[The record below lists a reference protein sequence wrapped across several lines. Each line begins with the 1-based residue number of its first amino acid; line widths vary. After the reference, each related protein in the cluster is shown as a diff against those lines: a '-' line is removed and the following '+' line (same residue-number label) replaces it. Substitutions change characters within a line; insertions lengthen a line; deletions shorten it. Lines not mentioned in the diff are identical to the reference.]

1 MISNVS
7 SMFDPMESQPS
18 LGRTVV
24 PGELFLSDQQLRR
37 TLTERMGV
45 QRQEALQ
52 AALETAANLMG
63 PDAEGAVRALT
74 LAAERFM
81 RGEAEEPEPE
91 PDLASSFPF
100 AGHAPAPAARCPP
113 VRQQTSSPDFPSM
126 GASARRGVERTR
138 PTTSGGL
145 SLGRPKSRLSEA
157 SRSQIRPDTPADLL
171 RSQLLG
177 RRPSHSRR
185 VAAAEAAA
193 ARQQLLDAEEPPP
206 PRPSTVGGYVGE
218 AYVAL
223 NHTDSIRRRFLEMQI
238 PAASCPNT
246 CLIRGDCRCGLKE
259 KVKPN
264 GKWGKLLG

>member
-1 MISNVS
+1 MMSNVS

-81 RGEAEEPEPE
+81 RGEPEEPEPE

-126 GASARRGVERTR
+126 AQATLAASPRQKPPPPDSSFWTPRSRRRPDHPRSAATSARRT
-138 PTTSGGL
+138 
-145 SLGRPKSRLSEA
+145 
-157 SRSQIRPDTPADLL
+157 SRSTTRTP
-171 RSQLLG
+171 S
-177 RRPSHSRR
+177 
-185 VAAAEAAA
+185 AAASWRCRSRQPV
-193 ARQQLLDAEEPPP
+193 AR
-206 PRPSTVGGYVGE
+206 
-218 AYVAL
+218 
-223 NHTDSIRRRFLEMQI
+223 IR
-238 PAASCPNT
+238 
-246 CLIRGDCRCGLKE
+246 
-259 KVKPN
+259 V
-264 GKWGKLLG
+264 